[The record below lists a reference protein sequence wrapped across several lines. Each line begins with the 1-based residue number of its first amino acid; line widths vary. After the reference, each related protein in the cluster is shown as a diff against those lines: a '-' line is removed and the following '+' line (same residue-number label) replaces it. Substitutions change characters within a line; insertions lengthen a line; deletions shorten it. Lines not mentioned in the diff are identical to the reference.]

1 MPIDTTLTEQKI
13 QRVLGG
19 FIASPKYNV
28 DGLFVF
34 GWESDKLIWT
44 KAGYIY
50 EFEIKISRSDYMND
64 FRHKVE
70 KHLLLNSA
78 LPDEST
84 IAREADLFGNLLK
97 EKRKRYPQITK
108 EGAKLMMKP
117 VGERMPNYF
126 YYAVPEGLLDA
137 DEVPPYAGL
146 VYITTYKD
154 GFEDQPDKWLH
165 RIKIVRK
172 APQLHKT
179 KYTDAE
185 LNLGEKFYY
194 NMKTWQC
201 NYRKQVDYSLM
212 YRQRLQDELDSKHQE
227 KSYKQLQDELKDAED
242 KARSWEYEAKQYYG
256 LYRTMVEGADYNN
269 IERLVFM
276 DVLEE
281 LGINVKEKYKEIMDE
296 SNKRY
301 KERYPNRK

>member
-19 FIASPKYNV
+19 FIASPKYRV

-78 LPDEST
+78 MPDEST
-84 IAREADLFGNLLK
+84 VAREADLFGNMLK
-97 EKRKRYPQITK
+97 EKRKRYPQITM
-108 EGAKLMMKP
+108 EQAKDRMKP

-146 VYITTYKD
+146 VYITTCKD

-165 RIKIVRK
+165 SIKIVRK

-194 NMKTWQC
+194 NMKTWQH
-201 NYRKQVDYSLM
+201 NYREQVDYSLM

-227 KSYKQLQDELKDAED
+227 KSYKQLQDELKAAED
-242 KARSWEYEAKQYYG
+242 KAGSWEYEAKKYYG
-256 LYRTMVEGADYNN
+256 LYMTMVEGADFTA
-269 IERLVFM
+269 IERRLM
-276 DVLEE
+276 IAE
-281 LGINVKEKYKEIMDE
+281 IKKYNPDFDFHTIITEADRIYE
-296 SNKRY
+296 
-301 KERYPNRK
+301 ERYPDRNK

>member
-1 MPIDTTLTEQKI
+1 MTIDTSLTESKI

-19 FIASPKYNV
+19 FIASPKYRV

-50 EFEIKISRSDYMND
+50 EFEIKISRSDYLSD

-84 IAREADLFGNLLK
+84 VAREADLFGNLLK
-97 EKRKRYPQITK
+97 EKRKRYPQITRG
-108 EGAKLMMKP
+108 EAKLMMKS
-117 VGERMPNYF
+117 VGERMPNFF

-146 VYITTYKD
+146 VYITTCKD

-165 RIKIVRK
+165 HIKIVRK

-194 NMKTWQC
+194 NWQTAL
-201 NYRKQVDYSLM
+201 RHQHDAAKRADTAEGKL
-212 YRQRLQDELDSKHQE
+212 QRELDRQHH
-227 KSYKQLQDELKDAED
+227 DRTWED
-242 KARSWEYEAKQYYG
+242 MERDLEY
-256 LYRTMVEGADYNN
+256 N
-269 IERLVFM
+269 
-276 DVLEE
+276 
-281 LGINVKEKYKEIMDE
+281 
-296 SNKRY
+296 
-301 KERYPNRK
+301 KERSERYSRLYYEYQHNALIDRQEIRLLRRELLKLQPDFDYKAIEQEAERYHGKRATVEI